1 MLDECSSVGVAG
13 DGIPSNY
20 DQKETSTMTSLI
32 YILLRL
38 NHVLFNSVERKIKSF
53 FKNVELQR
61 KKIIVFITG
70 VHCKNEMQKAIL
82 LKQHYMDWHEK
93 DRRNC
98 GVCFTSII
106 SFVCFHILYHMP
118 LLIIFFTK
126 GVF

>member
-70 VHCKNEMQKAIL
+70 VHCKN
-82 LKQHYMDWHEK
+82 
-93 DRRNC
+93 
-98 GVCFTSII
+98 
-106 SFVCFHILYHMP
+106 
-118 LLIIFFTK
+118 
-126 GVF
+126 